1 MPPDRDAGAGADAP
15 RILLLAESLPYPT
28 VKGGDLRTW
37 QNLNALASCAR
48 VGIFGLC
55 SNDRRRESVPDL
67 ALECWET
74 SSDPALTIP
83 PPKGVRL
90 PARAWLLDPQGHPSD
105 LYYSEGAARE
115 LSELLGRLRPDIV
128 VLEGLWLHRYLGV
141 IRGAGCRVILD
152 CHNVE
157 AALAAEVGSAS
168 RGDDLEA
175 RVRRDI
181 LPARTEVVE
190 RRAVGAVHQL
200 WACSD
205 EDERRLRDRY
215 HPVPPVVVVPNGV
228 RLGDYDGG
236 FHHRPG
242 DAPPTL
248 VFPGFFG
255 HFPNVVAARFL
266 TQEVFPRLAA
276 AAGDWRLVLVG
287 AMPPPELEAAAAN
300 DPRIVVTGAVRDVRP
315 YLAGATAM
323 AVPLFHGGGT
333 RYKILEGFAA
343 GLPVISTAKGVEGL
357 GARDRTHLL
366 LAETADEFV
375 AAAVALFRDPDLAR
389 CLSANARAWVAERFS
404 WDAAAARIRS
414 AIAALEA

>member
-1 MPPDRDAGAGADAP
+1 M
-15 RILLLAESLPYPT
+15 LAESLPYPT
-28 VKGGDLRTW
+28 LKGGDLRTW
-37 QNLNALASCAR
+37 QNINALASCTR
-48 VGIFGLC
+48 VGIFGFC

-67 ALECWET
+67 ALECWES

-115 LSELLGRLRPDIV
+115 LSVLLGRLRPDIV

-157 AALAAEVGSAS
+157 AALACEVGSAS
-168 RGDDLEA
+168 SGNDLEA

-181 LPARTEVVE
+181 LPARTEAIE
-190 RRAVGAVHQL
+190 RRAVRAADQL
-200 WACSD
+200 WACSA

-215 HPVPPVVVVPNGV
+215 HPVPPVIVVPNGI
-228 RLGDYDGG
+228 RLGDYGG
-236 FHHRPG
+236 GLRP
-242 DAPPTL
+242 DRPAEAPPTL
-248 VFPGFFG
+248 VFPAFFG

-266 TQEVFPRLAA
+266 IEKVLPRLAA
-276 AAGDWRLVLVG
+276 AAGACRLLLVG
-287 AMPPPELEAAAAN
+287 AMPPPELAAAAAS
-300 DPRIVVTGAVRDVRP
+300 DPRIVVTGAVRDIRP
-315 YLAGATAM
+315 YLADATAM

-333 RYKILEGFAA
+333 RLKILEGFAT
-343 GLPVISTAKGVEGL
+343 GLPVISTAKGAEGL
-357 GARDRTHLL
+357 NARDRTHLL

-375 AAAVALFRDPDLAR
+375 AAAVALSRDPDLAR
-389 CLSANARAWVAERFS
+389 CLTANARAWVAERFS
-404 WDAAAARIRS
+404 WDAAAARIRH